1 MRNTLNSEIR
11 KEKCN
16 QAALGL
22 FNAGVS
28 VGVNQSG
35 KKESDY
41 NEFNTAITD
50 FVKNP
55 PVDVF
60 RYEENKKGDLEIV
73 RYSLRYNKYSNS
85 NQYLKNGRSGSK
97 GFTINLAHKKLTDG
111 ELVLKNK

>member
-11 KEKCN
+11 KERCN
-16 QAALGL
+16 QQALGL

-28 VGVNQSG
+28 VGINQSG
-35 KKESDY
+35 KPEDVF
-41 NEFNTAITD
+41 NEFNTKITD

-55 PVDVF
+55 PTDVF

-85 NQYLKNGRSGSK
+85 LGYLKNGRQNSK
-97 GFTINLAHKKLTDG
+97 GFTINLAHRKLTDG
-111 ELVLKNK
+111 ELRIKK